1 MSEFNL
7 LPALVAGFIAT
18 MVMTA
23 MMTMASK
30 AGMTRMPPMPPV
42 MGSMMS
48 GDRRKAM
55 AIGSML
61 HFVVMGTIVF
71 GIGYA
76 LVFRAL
82 GSTAWW
88 LGVVIG
94 LVHGMAVGLVFMPM
108 MPFRHPWMD
117 AQLVGAGAPVDGAAV
132 TEVGGQVRLV
142 GPGVLGSSGA
152 G

>member
-1 MSEFNL
+1 MPTESQGFPGRNLDHQGGGLTANERFNL

-61 HFVVMGTIVF
+61 HFVVMDHH
-71 GIGYA
+71 
-76 LVFRAL
+76 LRDRLRAGVP
-82 GSTAWW
+82 GSR
-88 LGVVIG
+88 L
-94 LVHGMAVGLVFMPM
+94 
-108 MPFRHPWMD
+108 D
-117 AQLVGAGAPVDGAAV
+117 
-132 TEVGGQVRLV
+132 RLV
-142 GPGVLGSSGA
+142 A
-152 G
+152 GRS